1 MSPSPATDLKSGE
14 KIDQWTVV
22 EKLGEGGFGSVYKKK
37 RILHILGSPNNLVC
51 IRYLRHSYLEDMRK
65 KLPGQ
70 KFSMV
75 CALSVGIQCLE
86 AIEELHTIG
95 FLHRDIKPSNYA
107 TGRGKLSELRRI
119 YILDFGMCRS
129 YLDEHGRF
137 RPPRKT
143 AGFRGTVR
151 YASLSS
157 HIRRETCRKDDIE
170 SWLYQQIEVT
180 RGALPWCSLDDKKD
194 DVAMFKERCRFE
206 TGLQELMG
214 GCPQEYI
221 EILRYIDSLRFYDN
235 PNYKKST
242 RVNLKRNEYV
252 AGNFY
257 QPNFIENFLAN
268 EESNVGASDR
278 QTLSQTSIHTPLLI
292 HQNMLPPNG
301 TADELFTN
309 SDEKFVNMTMAQRNE
324 MMTDADLL
332 DAIQALGEQE
342 PHDEVKELLTMMSDN
357 RIITWEEAE
366 QIMACNTYNR
376 PIKSSL
382 PQQTRPMEPDN
393 DTDVDWS
400 IQQLQMDNP
409 KLKQVNLNN
418 MKRTPIPQVKRLLSA
433 IKIIHIWKKLHSL
446 TWPIFDVIASN
457 TTLKSINLETNYL
470 SGDFFARLFKAALV
484 NQTLEEVKAVNQGV
498 TFATAA
504 EKEIIDAVFE
514 NRGLTKVSINL
525 RLPEGRILRRQAAAA
540 IREAEEVQKK
550 NEKVNKP
557 VAANQEILFR
567 KLQPMKPT
575 ILGNTSQ
582 VPSEK
587 KQLPIIGDSILAS
600 TDITRSSVKTPPVII
615 GNRARTSPHM
625 TESEKKTTSA
635 VPEKAL
641 NASRQAKN
649 SNVVNRIT
657 ANKVFEKTSTLTESP
672 PIINSAKITTSKKT
686 GLKRACT
693 RIKTADTITE
703 TAPGRAKSKK
713 VVPRKISVEQAVPE
727 VELDTE
733 EVLREVT
740 FMEIIFR
747 FLCQKIFIYYK
758 RKLRPFGLNETASPA
773 FVGSIL
779 SRWQNN
785 SKDDSKRNNSKVP
798 EEIEFNTP
806 KHNSYQNFDKK
817 SARMMK
823 ILEVLH

>member
-1 MSPSPATDLKSGE
+1 M
-14 KIDQWTVV
+14 
-22 EKLGEGGFGSVYKKK
+22 
-37 RILHILGSPNNLVC
+37 
-51 IRYLRHSYLEDMRK
+51 
-65 KLPGQ
+65 
-70 KFSMV
+70 
-75 CALSVGIQCLE
+75 
-86 AIEELHTIG
+86 
-95 FLHRDIKPSNYA
+95 
-107 TGRGKLSELRRI
+107 
-119 YILDFGMCRS
+119 
-129 YLDEHGRF
+129 
-137 RPPRKT
+137 
-143 AGFRGTVR
+143 
-151 YASLSS
+151 
-157 HIRRETCRKDDIE
+157 
-170 SWLYQQIEVT
+170 
-180 RGALPWCSLDDKKD
+180 
-194 DVAMFKERCRFE
+194 
-206 TGLQELMG
+206 LQ
-214 GCPQEYI
+214 
-221 EILRYIDSLRFYDN
+221 
-235 PNYKKST
+235 
-242 RVNLKRNEYV
+242 
-252 AGNFY
+252 
-257 QPNFIENFLAN
+257 
-268 EESNVGASDR
+268 
-278 QTLSQTSIHTPLLI
+278 
-292 HQNMLPPNG
+292 
-301 TADELFTN
+301 
-309 SDEKFVNMTMAQRNE
+309 
-324 MMTDADLL
+324 
-332 DAIQALGEQE
+332 
-342 PHDEVKELLTMMSDN
+342 
-357 RIITWEEAE
+357 
-366 QIMACNTYNR
+366 
-376 PIKSSL
+376 
-382 PQQTRPMEPDN
+382 
-393 DTDVDWS
+393 
-400 IQQLQMDNP
+400 
-409 KLKQVNLNN
+409 
-418 MKRTPIPQVKRLLSA
+418 
-433 IKIIHIWKKLHSL
+433 
-446 TWPIFDVIASN
+446 PIFDVIASN

-525 RLPEGRILRRQAAAA
+525 RLPEGRHKIENAMIRNQEIRRILRRQAAAA

-733 EVLREVT
+733 EVLREISVPKKSSFT
-740 FMEIIFR
+740 IKES
-747 FLCQKIFIYYK
+747 CA
-758 RKLRPFGLNETASPA
+758 PFGLNETASPA

-823 ILEVLH
+823 NTRSSSLVPAIFLAADQQNGPVKRNFSIPSKKNSFEREKITGKLMK